1 MLKAV
6 LFDLDNTLILFEEV
20 TFINGYYPVM
30 AARFAGVFPDGQFA
44 ERLMKATI
52 ALRSNDGSKSNRELF
67 IRLFA
72 MDSM

>member
-20 TFINGYYPVM
+20 TFLNGYYPVL

-44 ERLMKATI
+44 ERVMKATI
-52 ALRSNDGSKSNRELF
+52 ELRTNDGSKSNRELF
-67 IRLFA
+67 LNVF
-72 MDSM
+72 SL